1 MGQQRIL
8 LKRAVTIRS
17 ILEAVKEVK
26 SEHVAFRLTTAADL
40 EFVTAIERD
49 AADDRLV
56 AAWELSRHAQTLSE
70 PGSLHV
76 IVESLKV
83 GEAVG
88 FILLAGIDSSDGSLE
103 FKRIV
108 IGPKNRGLG
117 RQAVRLLKRYVFE
130 DLGAHRLWLDVK
142 DFNHRARALYHSE
155 GFVEEGTLRECVK
168 APGGYESLVV
178 MSMLGSEYRS
188 V

>member
-1 MGQQRIL
+1 M
-8 LKRAVTIRS
+8 KVA
-17 ILEAVKEVK
+17 K
-26 SEHVAFRLTTAADL
+26 SEHVALRLTTEADL
-40 EFVTAIERD
+40 EFVTAIEREA
-49 AADDRLV
+49 AADGFV
-56 AAWELSRHAQTLSE
+56 AAWERSRHAQTLNE
-70 PGSLHV
+70 PGTLHL

-88 FILLAGIDSSDGSLE
+88 FILLAGIDSLDGSIE

-142 DFNHRARALYHSE
+142 DFNHRARALYRSE
-155 GFVEEGTLRECVK
+155 GFVEEGTLRECLK
-168 APGGYESLVV
+168 APGGHESLVV
-178 MSMLGSEYRS
+178 MSMLESEYRS
-188 V
+188 A